1 MMTSKC
7 DGPLNRGKPL
17 TCDSRHLMSFHILK
31 FILGILFDALNRF
44 LKNFVTI
51 YDRNRLT

>member
-1 MMTSKC
+1 MTSKC